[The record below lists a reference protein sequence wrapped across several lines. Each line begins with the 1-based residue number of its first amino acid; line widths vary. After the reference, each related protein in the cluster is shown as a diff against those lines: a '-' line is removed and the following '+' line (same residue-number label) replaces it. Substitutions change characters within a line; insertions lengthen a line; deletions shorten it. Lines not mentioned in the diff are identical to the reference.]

1 MVGVGRGVRD
11 KRGVRVVTVDGIG
24 GWGLGLGQEVGLG
37 LGEGVGLGSE
47 IKRRGGEV
55 GEWSERVAAREAS
68 VLFLM
73 LHRRR
78 LE

>member
-24 GWGLGLGQEVGLG
+24 GWGLGLGKEVGLG

-55 GEWSERVAAREAS
+55 FRASGSERGQCVILDAA
-68 VLFLM
+68 
-73 LHRRR
+73 
-78 LE
+78 